1 MAAAAHGGLSPAPRL
16 LPLGDAA
23 WTVEFGAAI
32 DPALHARV
40 LALEAAVRA
49 AQASGAPPWDAVQ
62 DVVPTFR

>member
-40 LALEAAVRA
+40 LALEAAA
-49 AQASGAPPWDAVQ
+49 G
-62 DVVPTFR
+62 F